1 MFKKGKCPNAQV
13 SDRSQNESQRDN
25 FSSKGKRKSNRR
37 FKVPKLDLSQDI
49 DDKWENGLVDNVTVK
64 AKIDYTTM
72 SQATTLD

>member
-1 MFKKGKCPNAQV
+1 M
-13 SDRSQNESQRDN
+13 
-25 FSSKGKRKSNRR
+25 
-37 FKVPKLDLSQDI
+37 PKLDLSQDI